1 MEPIIPLAKCESIRL
16 QLVNRAAQVD
26 QINDVALPKPQRVLQ
41 SQHNS
46 DQAEDYRPEV
56 GHSRLSACADHLQL
70 FKCLLAGIDRVLTE
84 RLLDPEQTV
93 VLSCPLRTAQGA
105 GFYLIGTDTYGQIR
119 NSRVFR
125 LP

>member
-1 MEPIIPLAKCESIRL
+1 MEPIIPFSKNEVLLL
-16 QLVNRAAQVD
+16 QLVNGAAQVD
-26 QINDVALPKPQRVLQ
+26 QIDDVALPKPQRVLQ

-56 GHSRLSACADHLQL
+56 GHRRLSACADHLQL
-70 FKCLLAGIDRVLTE
+70 FKGLLAGIDRALTE

-93 VLSCPLRTAQGA
+93 VLSSPLRPAQGA
-105 GFYLIGTDTYGQIR
+105 RFYLIGTDTNGEIG
-119 NSRVFR
+119 NSGVFR

>member
-1 MEPIIPLAKCESIRL
+1 MEAIIPLSKCEIIPL

-56 GHSRLSACADHLQL
+56 GHRRLSACTDHLQL
-70 FKCLLAGIDRVLTE
+70 FKRLLACIDRVLTK